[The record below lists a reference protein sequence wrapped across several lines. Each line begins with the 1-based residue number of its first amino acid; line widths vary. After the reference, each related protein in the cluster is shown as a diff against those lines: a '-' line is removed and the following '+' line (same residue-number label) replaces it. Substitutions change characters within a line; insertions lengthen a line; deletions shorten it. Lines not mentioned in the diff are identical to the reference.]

1 MVSGGNRIAGLVAM
15 LIGFVLCSTGF
26 GAIIGIPLMII
37 GFALFLPELILL
49 ILILFFIVFLAF
61 IFM

>member
-1 MVSGGNRIAGLVAM
+1 MVSGENRIAGLFAM
-15 LIGFVLCSTGF
+15 LIGFIFCSTGI

-49 ILILFFIVFLAF
+49 ILIVFFIVFLAF